1 MFNRHSPYEK
11 RDLPQPP
18 SWRKS
23 LGVGI
28 IVMGLAIG
36 TGELILWPH
45 LITKFGL
52 GLLWLALVGITFQY
66 FINQEVA
73 RHTLATGESIFTSTG
88 RVWIW
93 LPLLWLLSTIVLYI
107 WPAWAGI
114 LGTVL
119 AELFGFGNYLIWA
132 WISLFFVLVITF
144 SGKRVYKVLE
154 TSLKIIVPVFFVL
167 LLFFSF
173 LNLKIYHFKEIFLG
187 LINFGWIPSNI
198 DMKVLLGAIV
208 FAGAGGL
215 LNLCISLWYRD
226 KGLGMAKYAG
236 HITNP
241 VTGKTEAVDY
251 KGYSFETT
259 TENLKKWRK
268 WMKYVFIDQGIIFW
282 FLSLITLILL
292 SANAYAVL
300 SPRGLVPE
308 GLQLATLQAMIF
320 QENWGIIGSKL
331 FLFMVFLML
340 FSTMWIIIDAA
351 SRIISDIVYTHLQ
364 INPPQKYLRKIRT
377 PFDLLRRTLF
387 LASLKIKNISIHH
400 LYYGLIIAFVAISAI
415 LLPLKEPF
423 IFIIITSVLGGFVM
437 AIYVPILVY
446 LNNFKLPKPLRPGFI
461 TNFFMISASLFYLYF
476 AVIIL
481 FP

>member
-1 MFNRHSPYEK
+1 MKDKDFYSSYEK

-18 SWRKS
+18 LLKKA
-23 LGVGI
+23 LGVGV

-52 GLLWLALVGITFQY
+52 GLLWLALVGITLQY

-73 RHTLATGESIFTSTG
+73 RYTLATGESIFSSTG
-88 RVWIW
+88 RIWSW
-93 LPLLWLLSTIVLYI
+93 LPFFWLLSTIILYI
-107 WPAWAGI
+107 WPAWAGT

-132 WISLFFVLVITF
+132 WICLFSVLIITF
-144 SGKRVYKVLE
+144 IGKRAYKVLE
-154 TSLKIIVPVFFVL
+154 TALKIIVPVFFVL

-187 LINFGWIPSNI
+187 LINFGWIPANI
-198 DMKVLLGAIV
+198 DMEVLLGAIV

-236 HITNP
+236 HIANP

-251 KGYSFETT
+251 KGYAFENTA
-259 TENLKKWRK
+259 ENLKKWRK

-282 FLSLITLILL
+282 LLGLITLILL
-292 SANAYAVL
+292 SANAYVVL

-320 QENWGIIGSKL
+320 EETWGVFGSKL
-331 FLFMVFLML
+331 FLFMAFLML
-340 FSTMWIIIDAA
+340 FSTMWTILDVAA
-351 SRIISDIVYTHLQ
+351 RIISDILYTRFKT
-364 INPPQKYLRKIRT
+364 NPPQKYFK
-377 PFDLLRRTLF
+377 
-387 LASLKIKNISIHH
+387 KIKNISIHH
-400 LYYGLIIAFVAISAI
+400 LYYGLIVGFIIISAI
-415 LLPLKEPF
+415 LLPFEEPF
-423 IFIIITSVLGGFVM
+423 VFIITTSVLGGFVM
-437 AIYVPILVY
+437 TIYVPILIY
-446 LNNFKLPKPLRPGFI
+446 LNNFKLPKPLRPGLI
-461 TNFFMISASLFYLYF
+461 TNFFMFSAFLLYF
-476 AVIIL
+476 YFSIMIL
-481 FP
+481 STYL

>member
-1 MFNRHSPYEK
+1 MDSKDFYPFYEK

-18 SWRKS
+18 SWRKA

-28 IVMGLAIG
+28 IVIGLAIG

-45 LITKFGL
+45 LIAKFGF

-88 RVWIW
+88 RIWIW
-93 LPLLWLLSTIVLYI
+93 LPLFWLLSTIVLYI

-119 AELFGFGNYLIWA
+119 AELFGIGNYLIWA
-132 WISLFFVLVITF
+132 WTSLFFVLVITF
-144 SGKRVYKVLE
+144 SGKRAYKILE
-154 TSLKIIVPVFFVL
+154 TSLKIIVPVFFL
-167 LLFFSF
+167 SLLFFSF

-187 LINFGWIPSNI
+187 LVNFGWIPSNI
-198 DMKVLLGAIV
+198 DIKVLLGAIV

-241 VTGKTEAVDY
+241 ITGKTEAVNH
-251 KGYSFETT
+251 KGYIFETT
-259 TENLKKWRK
+259 AENLKKWRQ

-282 FLSLITLILL
+282 LLGLITLILL

-308 GLQLATLQAMIF
+308 GLQLVTLQAMIF

-331 FLFMVFLML
+331 FLFMAFLML
-340 FSTMWIIIDAA
+340 FSTMWMIIDAA

-364 INPPQKYLRKIRT
+364 IKPFQKYLR
-377 PFDLLRRTLF
+377 
-387 LASLKIKNISIHH
+387 KIKNISIHH
-400 LYYGLIIAFVAISAI
+400 LYYGLIILFVAISAI
-415 LLPLKEPF
+415 LLPFKEPF
-423 IFIIITSVLGGFVM
+423 IFLITTSVLGGFVM
-437 AIYVPILVY
+437 AIYIPILIY
-446 LNNFKLPKPLRPGFI
+446 FNNFKLPKPLRPGFI
-461 TNFFMISASLFYLYF
+461 TNLFMVSASLFYLYF
-476 AVIIL
+476 AARVLI
-481 FP
+481 P

>member
-1 MFNRHSPYEK
+1 MEENRKDGWIFPPYEK

-18 SWRKS
+18 LLKKA

-28 IVMGLAIG
+28 IIMGLAIG

-52 GLLWLALVGITFQY
+52 GLLWLALIGITFQY

-73 RHTLATGESIFTSTG
+73 RNTLATGESIFASTG
-88 RVWIW
+88 RLFLW
-93 LPLLWLLSTIVLYI
+93 LPFFWLLSTVILYI
-107 WPAWAGI
+107 WPAWAGT

-119 AELFGFGNYLIWA
+119 AEIFGFGNYLIWA
-132 WISLFFVLVITF
+132 WIALFCVLIITF
-144 SGKRVYKVLE
+144 SGKRAYRVLE
-154 TSLKIIVPVFFVL
+154 ITLKIIVPTFFIL

-187 LINFGWIPSNI
+187 LINFGWLPVGI

-215 LNLCISLWYRD
+215 LNLCTSLWYRD

-241 VTGKTEAVDY
+241 ITGKTEAVDY
-251 KGYSFETT
+251 RGYSFELTA
-259 TENLKKWRK
+259 ESLKKWKK
-268 WMKYVFIDQGIIFW
+268 WMRYVFIDQGIIFW
-282 FLSLITLILL
+282 FLGLVTLILL

-320 QENWGIIGSKL
+320 EENWGIIGSKL
-331 FLFMVFLML
+331 FLFMAFLML
-340 FSTMWIIIDAA
+340 FSTMWTIIDVAA
-351 SRIISDIVYTHLQ
+351 RIISDIIYTRWQ
-364 INPPQKYLRKIRT
+364 IKPPQKY
-377 PFDLLRRTLF
+377 FQ
-387 LASLKIKNISIHH
+387 KIKNISIHH
-400 LYYGLIIAFVAISAI
+400 LYYGLIVAFVVISAI
-415 LLPLKEPF
+415 LLPFEEPF
-423 IFIIITSVLGGFVM
+423 VFIIITSVLGGFVM
-437 AIYVPILVY
+437 AVYVPILIY
-446 LNNFKLPKPLRPGFI
+446 LNNFKLPKPLRPGLI
-461 TNFFMISASLFYLYF
+461 TNIFMISAALFYIYF
-476 AVIIL
+476 SFIIL
-481 FP
+481 FSYFK